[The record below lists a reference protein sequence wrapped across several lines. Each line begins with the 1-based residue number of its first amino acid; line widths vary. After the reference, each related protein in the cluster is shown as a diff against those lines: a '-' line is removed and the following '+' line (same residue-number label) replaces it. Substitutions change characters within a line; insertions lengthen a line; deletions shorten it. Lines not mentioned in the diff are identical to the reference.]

1 MNSTKKKLI
10 FTSLTVCL
18 ALFVV
23 EVFSIIAVHYYY
35 KKHNRALSTLGF
47 SSTYFIVNRAL
58 VKLNVLY
65 EHKPLH
71 DTVTSHPKPLLGPSS
86 AHGYSNTP
94 GTYIIRHYDKYNK
107 DVYAESKVT
116 ILDDGTR
123 YVGDPATMTTKKVFV
138 FGDSFVFGEGV
149 SDEHTFTFLLQ
160 QQNRDK
166 KFYLHAVGG
175 WSLSNALVNIRKLK
189 KEIKKDDII
198 ILGYA
203 DFYKLR
209 HVAAPQRMKEYGSPR
224 KILPDGLGHLKV
236 STDETSTNKVE
247 IIPLFCE
254 NLGNYCEQP
263 DPSKEYRD
271 KITRNIINEI
281 ASTLD
286 ARIILLHF
294 QGDLTDPALDALGS
308 NIEVVPATSSTFK
321 YEIRDSIF
329 NLDAHPG
336 PFWHYA
342 MFSRLNKII
351 NVKVN

>member
-1 MNSTKKKLI
+1 M
-10 FTSLTVCL
+10 
-18 ALFVV
+18 
-23 EVFSIIAVHYYY
+23 EVFSIIAVHYKY
-35 KKHNRALSTLGF
+35 KKHNIALSSLGF
-47 SSTYFIVNRAL
+47 SSTYFIFNRAL
-58 VKLNVLY
+58 VKLNVLNEY
-65 EHKPLH
+65 NPLH
-71 DTVTSHPKPLLGPSS
+71 DTLTSHPKPLLGPSS
-86 AHGYSNTP
+86 AHGYSNMP
-94 GTYIIRHYDKYNK
+94 GTYILRHYDRYNK

-123 YVGDPATMTTKKVFV
+123 DVGASATMITDKVFV

-166 KFYLHAVGG
+166 KFYLHAAGG

-189 KEIKKDDII
+189 KEINKDDII

-209 HVAAPQRMKEYGSPR
+209 HVAAPKRMKEYGNPR
-224 KILPDGLGHLKV
+224 NILPNGLGHLKV
-236 STDETSTNKVE
+236 STDETFTNKIE
-247 IIPLFCE
+247 IISLFCE
-254 NLGNYCEQP
+254 NLRSYCEQP
-263 DPSKEYRD
+263 NPSKEYME

-294 QGDLTDPALDALGS
+294 YGDLTDPALDGLAS

-321 YEIRDSIF
+321 YEIRDNIL
-329 NLDAHPG
+329 NLDGHPG

-351 NVKVN
+351 NARVN